1 MNGWDS
7 RGVPAFFS
15 RYIYH
20 AVLGH
25 NTGLLGKIIVLM
37 LMLQCIGKL
46 SKASYPYPMVAPPNL
61 RHTKRT
67 MAKGHV

>member
-25 NTGLLGKIIVLM
+25 NTGLLGKADVDAPVYWETEQSL
-37 LMLQCIGKL
+37 LPLPYGGS
-46 SKASYPYPMVAPPNL
+46 SKS
-61 RHTKRT
+61 
-67 MAKGHV
+67 